1 MLPAQEAAKIY
12 HTNYVRNARAVGVL
26 WTVFTIT
33 FSVITV
39 VVFIQPYWIGD
50 SVNTPQA
57 GYFGLFHYCI
67 GNALTSEL
75 TCKGSALDFGSI
87 PSGAFKTAMFFVG
100 ISMLLVVGSIVC
112 FSLFFFCNA
121 GSVYKIC
128 AWMQLA
134 SSTCMV
140 IGCMIYPDGWDS
152 DEVKRMCGQRTDKYT
167 LGNCTV
173 RWAYILA
180 IISIMDS
187 LILSLVA
194 FSLGSRQD
202 KLLPE
207 DFQVE
212 EKGTVSK
219 VCENGGA
226 GEVGNKRRDATLV
239 VRQGK
244 GNERDTLELCST
256 GNKSCISQTLPTP
269 ARTSSRNVMKS
280 S

>member
-1 MLPAQEAAKIY
+1 MTKMLSAQEAAKIY

-26 WTVFTIT
+26 WTIFTIC
-33 FSVITV
+33 FAIICV

-50 SVNTPQA
+50 SVDTPQS

-67 GNALTSEL
+67 GNPITGEL
-75 TCKGSALDFGSI
+75 VCKGSALDFGSI

-100 ISMLLVVGSIVC
+100 ISLLLIVGTIVC
-112 FSLFFFCNA
+112 FSLFFFCNS

-134 SSTCMV
+134 AATCMV

-152 DEVKRMCGQRTDKYT
+152 EEVKRMCGQRTDKYT

-187 LILSLVA
+187 LTLSFLA
-194 FSLGSRQD
+194 FVLGNRQD

-212 EKGTVSK
+212 EK
-219 VCENGGA
+219 
-226 GEVGNKRRDATLV
+226 
-239 VRQGK
+239 K
-244 GNERDTLELCST
+244 GIDLDL
-256 GNKSCISQTLPTP
+256 KLH
-269 ARTSSRNVMKS
+269 
-280 S
+280 

>member
-26 WTVFTIT
+26 WIVFTIT
-33 FSVITV
+33 FAVITV

-112 FSLFFFCNA
+112 LSLFFFCNA

-134 SSTCMV
+134 SS
-140 IGCMIYPDGWDS
+140 
-152 DEVKRMCGQRTDKYT
+152 E
-167 LGNCTV
+167 L
-173 RWAYILA
+173 
-180 IISIMDS
+180 
-187 LILSLVA
+187 
-194 FSLGSRQD
+194 
-202 KLLPE
+202 
-207 DFQVE
+207 
-212 EKGTVSK
+212 
-219 VCENGGA
+219 
-226 GEVGNKRRDATLV
+226 
-239 VRQGK
+239 QG
-244 GNERDTLELCST
+244 
-256 GNKSCISQTLPTP
+256 
-269 ARTSSRNVMKS
+269 
-280 S
+280 